1 MRLFVAVE
9 PSPGF
14 RAALSDVKEKLREA
28 GVTGK
33 YREDAGLHLTLAF
46 IGEWP
51 DAAGVLEVLPAVREP
66 FSVTLSHPGIFPG
79 ANVLWAGIEPSE
91 EMEQLAAQVGKNLDD
106 AGIPYDRKAFKAHI
120 TLARKPVVPEGIVL
134 PEIAVP
140 RVSMIVD
147 EVCLYRSDR
156 GENGME
162 YTVIGRTGKKEDDHD
177 ETCGSITGEG

>member
-14 RAALSDVKEKLREA
+14 RAALTDVKEKLQEA

-51 DAAGVLEVLPAVREP
+51 DAAEVLEALPAVKEP
-66 FSVTLSHPGIFPG
+66 FSLALSRPGIFPG
-79 ANVLWAGIEPSE
+79 ANVLWAGVEPSE
-91 EMEQLAAQVGKNLDD
+91 ELDRLAERVRENLEA
-106 AGIPYDRKAFKAHI
+106 AGIPFDRKAFKAHI
-120 TLARKPVVPEGIVL
+120 TLARKPVVPENVSL

-162 YTVIGRTGKKEDDHD
+162 YTVVGRKG
-177 ETCGSITGEG
+177 I

>member
-1 MRLFVAVE
+1 MRIFIGIR
-9 PSPGF
+9 PSDEF
-14 RAALSDVKEKLREA
+14 RAALALLEDRLRDA
-28 GVTGK
+28 GVTGR
-33 YREDAGLHLTLAF
+33 YLDPSNLHLTLAF

-91 EMEQLAAQVGKNLDD
+91 ELEQLAAQVGKNLDD

-120 TLARKPVVPEGIVL
+120 TLARKPAVPEGIVL

-140 RVSMIVD
+140 RVSMTVD

-177 ETCGSITGEG
+177 ETGGSITGEG

>member
-1 MRLFVAVE
+1 MRLFVALE

-14 RAALSDVKEKLREA
+14 RAALSEVKGKLRKA

-33 YREDAGLHLTLAF
+33 YRVDAGLHLTLAF

-51 DAAGVLEVLPAVREP
+51 EAAEVLEALPAVNEP
-66 FSVTLSHPGIFPG
+66 FSITLSYLGIFPG
-79 ANVLWAGIEPSE
+79 ANVLWTGIEPSE
-91 EMEQLAAQVGKNLDD
+91 ELEQLAAQVRKNLED
-106 AGIPYDRKAFKAHI
+106 AGIPFDRKAFKAHI
-120 TLARKPVVPEGIVL
+120 TLARKPVVPEGIIL

-162 YTVIGRTGKKEDDHD
+162 YTVIGRK
-177 ETCGSITGEG
+177 

>member
-51 DAAGVLEVLPAVREP
+51 DAAGVLD
-66 FSVTLSHPGIFPG
+66 
-79 ANVLWAGIEPSE
+79 VLWAGIEPSE
-91 EMEQLAAQVGKNLDD
+91 ELEQLAAQVGKNLDD

-147 EVCLYRSDR
+147 GVCLYRSDR

-177 ETCGSITGEG
+177 ETGGSITGEG

>member
-14 RAALSDVKEKLREA
+14 RAALTDVKEKLQEA

-51 DAAGVLEVLPAVREP
+51 DAAEVLEALPAVKEP
-66 FSVTLSHPGIFPG
+66 FSLALSRPGIFPG
-79 ANVLWAGIEPSE
+79 ANVLWAGVEQSE
-91 EMEQLAAQVGKNLDD
+91 ELDRLASRVRENLEA
-106 AGIPYDRKAFKAHI
+106 AGIPFDRKAFRAHI
-120 TLARKPVVPEGIVL
+120 TLARKPVVPEDVIL

-140 RVSMIVD
+140 SVSMIVD

-162 YTVIGRTGKKEDDHD
+162 YTVVGRKG
-177 ETCGSITGEG
+177 I

>member
-14 RAALSDVKEKLREA
+14 RAALTDVKEKLQEA

-51 DAAGVLEVLPAVREP
+51 DAAEVLEALPAVKEP
-66 FSVTLSHPGIFPG
+66 FSLALSRPGIFPG
-79 ANVLWAGIEPSE
+79 ANVLWAGVEQSE
-91 EMEQLAAQVGKNLDD
+91 ELDRLASRVRENLEA
-106 AGIPYDRKAFKAHI
+106 AGIPFDRKAFRAHI
-120 TLARKPVVPEGIVL
+120 TLARKPVVPEDVIL
-134 PEIAVP
+134 QEIAVP

-147 EVCLYRSDR
+147 GVCLYRSDR

-162 YTVIGRTGKKEDDHD
+162 YTVVGRKG
-177 ETCGSITGEG
+177 I

>member
-14 RAALSDVKEKLREA
+14 RAALTDVKEKLQEA

-51 DAAGVLEVLPAVREP
+51 DAAEVLEALPAVKEP
-66 FSVTLSHPGIFPG
+66 FSITLSHPGIFPG
-79 ANVLWAGIEPSE
+79 ANVLWAGVEPSE
-91 EMEQLAAQVGKNLDD
+91 ELEQMASRVRKNLEI
-106 AGIPYDRKAFKAHI
+106 AGIPFDRKAFKAHI
-120 TLARKPVVPEGIVL
+120 TLARKPVVPDGIVL

-162 YTVIGRTGKKEDDHD
+162 YTVVGRAGKKE
-177 ETCGSITGEG
+177 GEE

>member
-14 RAALSDVKEKLREA
+14 RAALKDVKEKLREA

-51 DAAGVLEVLPAVREP
+51 DAAGVLEALPAVREP
-66 FSVTLSHPGIFPG
+66 FSVTLSRPGIFPG
-79 ANVLWAGIEPSE
+79 ANVLWAGVEPSE
-91 EMEQLAAQVGKNLDD
+91 GLDRLASRVRENLEA
-106 AGIPYDRKAFKAHI
+106 AGIPFDRKAFKAHI
-120 TLARKPVVPEGIVL
+120 TLARKPVVPENVSL

-162 YTVIGRTGKKEDDHD
+162 YTVVGRKG
-177 ETCGSITGEG
+177 I